1 MILLVGKKNFI
12 VNLPKQ
18 NPNWLLKED
27 EKEKTRNEKI
37 PDLKFLLLCLKFKVS
52 TEKLE
57 MCLTFIFPW
66 NLMQSMGSALHLTEF
81 LLNFCLV

>member
-27 EKEKTRNEKI
+27 EKEKTRNE
-37 PDLKFLLLCLKFKVS
+37 
-52 TEKLE
+52 
-57 MCLTFIFPW
+57 
-66 NLMQSMGSALHLTEF
+66 
-81 LLNFCLV
+81 